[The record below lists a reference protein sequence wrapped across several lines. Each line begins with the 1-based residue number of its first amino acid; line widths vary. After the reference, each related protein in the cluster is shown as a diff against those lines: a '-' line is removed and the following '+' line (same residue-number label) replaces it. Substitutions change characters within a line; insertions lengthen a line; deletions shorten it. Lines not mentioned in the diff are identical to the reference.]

1 MGFENLLGP
10 SVVVVPNN
18 TNPPLPQSSVKEEA
32 ANVGGGRVEQT
43 LPDSPPDSSGSPPSS
58 VYSPVDVRQTRK
70 RRRNSNH
77 GHEGIPGHVTVDGT
91 VLCDLILGG
100 GHGSLKDDDKDLQGY
115 SVDNHNKA
123 MMAMQGNQCPYSTAP
138 DDIKS
143 LAIPINHEPY
153 QQQLQ
158 QPPPATGNN
167 YVQLTT
173 PVYYNN
179 YLEYDNN
186 HSYAVDAANQQ
197 QQPEDL
203 YSHQQQQQQQQHT
216 FVEMPA
222 DSHNL
227 NNNNNNLGDAQ
238 NMLMAS
244 PDPLQ
249 RKNRKIMDNNSSF
262 EDASPGTSATPDSQY
277 NTSERGGLAMQGTTD
292 GGDGSLPGT
301 PMQCIRFEP
310 FQAQQ
315 WHALCDHQLQDLPVP
330 HYRVDADKG
339 FNFSASDEA
348 FVCQK
353 KNHFQVTC
361 HTQLSTATGQVM
373 GVTSPTAAA
382 AVTPT
387 PFNVIF
393 VRTQNGLEK
402 VRNFCLHFYG
412 VKFEAPRHKIR
423 VEQSQSDRSKK
434 VFNPVVIDLHCGQ
447 VSKTTVGR
455 LHFSETTSNNMRKK
469 GRPNPE
475 QRYFRLVVA
484 LHAHTHTGDYPV
496 VVHGSEKIIVRA
508 SNPGQ
513 FENDFELC
521 WQRGVTTDS
530 IFHNGKIGLNT
541 DQPDECLVVNG
552 NLKVTGH
559 ILQPSDCRIKRE
571 LSELSSRQQ
580 LENIEKIRIV
590 KYAYQDGRGGSKE
603 PATGVMAQEVRRVLP
618 DAVFEQQAAYQ
629 MPNGGKLD
637 KFLVVN
643 KDRIFLENVGA
654 VKELSKVTGKLER
667 RIEQLEISQSEMA
680 QGGGGGGGDLSELR
694 RGFCGY

>member
-10 SVVVVPNN
+10 SVVVVVGQQQPSN
-18 TNPPLPQSSVKEEA
+18 VKEEQHCNA
-32 ANVGGGRVEQT
+32 GGGGAGRVEQA

-58 VYSPVDVRQTRK
+58 VYSPVDIRQTRK
-70 RRRNSNH
+70 RRRNSDVVDQS
-77 GHEGIPGHVTVDGT
+77 GAIEGHVTVDGT
-91 VLCDLILGG
+91 VLCDLMLGETHEG
-100 GHGSLKDDDKDLQGY
+100 LKDANKELQSY
-115 SVDNHNKA
+115 SVANENNNR
-123 MMAMQGNQCPYSTAP
+123 MMAMQGQGPCPYSTSTTG
-138 DDIKS
+138 DDIKP
-143 LAIPINHEPY
+143 LPGPLNHEPY
-153 QQQLQ
+153 
-158 QPPPATGNN
+158 PPASNN
-167 YVQLTT
+167 YVQLGT
-173 PVYYNN
+173 PGYYNN

-186 HSYAVDAANQQ
+186 NSYITANNSNA

-203 YSHQQQQQQQQHT
+203 YSHQQQLQQQQQSHHT
-216 FVEMPA
+216 FVEMPTE
-222 DSHNL
+222 SHNL
-227 NNNNNNLGDAQ
+227 NANHNPGETQNL
-238 NMLMAS
+238 LMAS

-249 RKNRKIMDNNSSF
+249 RKSRKMDTNSSF
-262 EDASPGTSATPDSQY
+262 EEASPGTSATPDSQY
-277 NTSERGGLAMQGTTD
+277 NTSERGGLSMAGGGTE
-292 GGDGSLPGT
+292 GGEGSLPGT
-301 PMQCIRFEP
+301 PMQCIRFET

-315 WHALCDHQLQDLPVP
+315 WHALCDHQLHDLPVP

-339 FNFSASDEA
+339 FNFSSSDEA

-361 HTQLSTATGQVM
+361 HTQLSTSTGQVM
-373 GVTSPTAAA
+373 TSGGVVTSPAGTVSA
-382 AVTPT
+382 TTT

-434 VFNPVVIDLHCGQ
+434 VFHPVVIDLHCGQ

-484 LHAHTHTGDYPV
+484 LHAHTHTGDYPI
-496 VVHGSEKIIVRA
+496 VVHGSERIIVRA

-521 WQRGVTTDS
+521 WQRGVTPDS

-571 LSELSSRQQ
+571 LTELGTRQQ

-590 KYAYQDGRGGSKE
+590 KYAYQDGRAGSKD
-603 PATGVMAQEVRRVLP
+603 PATGVMAQEVRRVIP

-629 MPNGGKLD
+629 MPNGGRLE

-680 QGGGGGGGDLSELR
+680 QGKDLSK
-694 RGFCGY
+694 